1 MQPTSPYTPEAQH
14 RVPLLSPLNS
24 LRLRPASTSLQM
36 NGQRLSLS
44 GFGRRSRLGVI
55 KALCGANCWLNADS
69 QQPPL
74 DRTPLTPPPVPA
86 VATLRCH
93 KGSPGEGGWHACS
106 ITVGARVGKSEAS
119 GRTKTGRQAVWN
131 ISSLHQR
138 PRSDSTSAF

>member
-1 MQPTSPYTPEAQH
+1 MQPTSPSTPEAQH

-24 LRLRPASTSLQM
+24 LRLPPASTSLQM

-74 DRTPLTPPPVPA
+74 DRTPLTPPVPA

-93 KGSPGEGGWHACS
+93 MGSRGEGGWHACS
-106 ITVGARVGKSEAS
+106 ITVEARVGKSEAS
-119 GRTKTGRQAVWN
+119 GRTKTERQAVWN